1 MGYSEVP
8 VTFST
13 ADEAKQT
20 VIEKTLFQV
29 FNPFAS
35 LPSNPTTAQGST
47 VMYSVKPGD
56 TLSEIA
62 NQYGITLREL
72 IEENKITNPN
82 MVAIGMRLVIGQ
94 QNVTHT
100 VSRDETLDQI
110 AARYKVSKQKLI
122 ARNPLLKVIP
132 DSLYVGQVLNIPI
145 PESNQ
150 AVAGSLPLRRQMAQ
164 AASRSSYRSRVMD
177 WPVRQATITS
187 GFGVRWGKMHKGVDL
202 WNEAKGKTEILA
214 AKEGTVIEA
223 GANHEGYGYMVV
235 IDHGDGLQTYYA
247 HLRKILVSI
256 GQVVQRGQVLGL
268 MGNTGDSTGY
278 HLHFEV
284 RQDEVPMNPL
294 RYLR

>member
-1 MGYSEVP
+1 MVYSEVP

-35 LPSNPTTAQGST
+35 LPSNTTSQGST
-47 VMYSVKPGD
+47 IMYSVKPGD

-62 NQYGITLREL
+62 HRYGITLREL
-72 IEENKITNPN
+72 IEENKITNPHL
-82 MVAIGMRLVIGQ
+82 VGIGMKLMIGQ
-94 QNVTHT
+94 NNITHT
-100 VSRDETLDQI
+100 VSRGETLDQI
-110 AARYKVSKQKLI
+110 AERYQVPKEKLI
-122 ARNPLLKVIP
+122 ARNPLLQVIP
-132 DSLYVGQVLNIPI
+132 DNLYVGQVLYIPI
-145 PESNQ
+145 PE
-150 AVAGSLPLRRQMAQ
+150 AKTVLAGSLPLRRQIAQ
-164 AASRSSYRSRVMD
+164 VASRGSYRSREMD
-177 WPVRQATITS
+177 WPVEHATITS
-187 GFGVRWGKMHKGVDL
+187 GFGKRWGKLHKGLDL
-202 WNEAKGKTEILA
+202 WNEAKGNTQIVA

-223 GANHEGYGYMVV
+223 GANHEGYGYMVI
-235 IDHGDGLQTYYA
+235 IDHGGGLQTCYA

-256 GQVVQRGQVLGL
+256 GEVVQRGQVLGL

-284 RQDEVPMNPL
+284 RQDQVPMNPI